1 MNEQVSKSLLS
12 NPLSILILHNSGPWN
27 PITVSWTFTAKYFL
41 SLAIEI
47 AKLICFYNLK
57 IQCYKSLSL
66 SSWDR
71 KDSHY
76 NQINW
81 PQPLVSFAYV
91 LNDNKR
97 DLWGKGAIMCI
108 ISHNTYNLS
117 RAPVSVIFWWRQR
130 KHSMNIIFPI

>member
-76 NQINW
+76 NQIN
-81 PQPLVSFAYV
+81 
-91 LNDNKR
+91 
-97 DLWGKGAIMCI
+97 
-108 ISHNTYNLS
+108 
-117 RAPVSVIFWWRQR
+117 
-130 KHSMNIIFPI
+130 